1 MPGFNRVLKTVADAY
16 KNRRGEI
23 EKAARQIV
31 AVLTLETRGSGKE
44 PLVVDILEQAYL
56 TLQKDFDKENGGFG
70 LAPKFPQP
78 MALEFLLRYFHHTR
92 DKTVLGIVDFTL
104 EKMAKGGIYDQL
116 GGGFHRYATDSS
128 WLVPHFEKML
138 YPSLPASC
146 LFCYRFIFYG

>member
-23 EKAARQIV
+23 EKTAGQIV

-44 PLVVDILEQAYL
+44 PLVLDILEQAYL
-56 TLQKDFDKENGGFG
+56 TLQKDFDKENGGFDS
-70 LAPKFPQP
+70 APKFPQL
-78 MALEFLLRYFHHTR
+78 MALEFLLRYFHRTQ
-92 DKTVLGIVDFTL
+92 DKTVLEMVDFTL
-104 EKMAKGGIYDQL
+104 EKMARGGIYDQL

-138 YPSLPASC
+138 YPSLPAPY